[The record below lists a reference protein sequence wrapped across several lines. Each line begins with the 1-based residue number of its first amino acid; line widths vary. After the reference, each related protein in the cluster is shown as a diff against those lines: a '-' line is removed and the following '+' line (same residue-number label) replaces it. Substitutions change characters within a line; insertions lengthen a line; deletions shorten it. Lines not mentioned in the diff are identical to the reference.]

1 MQVTLYS
8 TNCPRCK
15 VLAQKLT
22 DKSVEF
28 SISDDVD
35 EMIRRGFR
43 SAPVLDVDGES
54 MDFSTAIKW
63 VDSKEG

>member
-1 MQVTLYS
+1 MGETYI
-8 TNCPRCK
+8 TCREENG
-15 VLAQKLT
+15 
-22 DKSVEF
+22 
-28 SISDDVD
+28 SINISEDVD

-54 MDFSTAIKW
+54 MDFSTAVKW